1 MGWAYGRDIIYVE
14 SEVSK
19 MNDYEIVS
27 VRGHYEIY
35 LGSMFICSA
44 DTYEE
49 AEEEIEELKNE

>member
-1 MGWAYGRDIIYVE
+1 
-14 SEVSK
+14 
-19 MNDYEIVS
+19 MNDYEIIS